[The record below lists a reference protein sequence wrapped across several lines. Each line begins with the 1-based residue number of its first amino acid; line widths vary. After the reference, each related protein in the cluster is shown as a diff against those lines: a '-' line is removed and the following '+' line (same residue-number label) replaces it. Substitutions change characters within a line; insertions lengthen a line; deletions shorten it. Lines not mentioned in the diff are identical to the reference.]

1 MSATRYSTRVTICG
15 EEYTIKSDTPPD
27 HTRAVAAYVDKA
39 TRGVMG
45 SAAVVESHKAAILAA
60 LSITDEL
67 FRERAG
73 SVEMAETMRA
83 LAGDGRRWLPPGT
96 RGGAGAARRAHIGAR
111 APARTRAL
119 RREHRVHRE
128 HQLRGGERLQQHAGE
143 VLARVGAQVGRRV
156 SRYQHHAYT
165 RFSLE
170 QLVEGTLAGGA
181 GEGPGGHGE

>member
-39 TRGVMG
+39 IRGVMG

-83 LAGDGRRWLPPGT
+83 LAGDVRRWLPPGK
-96 RGGAGAARRAHIGAR
+96 RGGAVAD
-111 APARTRAL
+111 
-119 RREHRVHRE
+119 
-128 HQLRGGERLQQHAGE
+128 
-143 VLARVGAQVGRRV
+143 
-156 SRYQHHAYT
+156 
-165 RFSLE
+165 
-170 QLVEGTLAGGA
+170 
-181 GEGPGGHGE
+181 